1 MCLQYL
7 FLLFFEDK
15 ILSSLQFRWS
25 ESKSDNFPNSW
36 KLHASAVT
44 LAGMCRTDSELFFP
58 QNYRWSWV
66 SSPKTVLFTH
76 QSSTAHQSL
85 SQGLGCSATAV
96 HQFKNAKKE
105 NTRNAADEMLG
116 WPSGS
121 LGAAPAEPD
130 SCQVARGSTPHSP
143 VLPFHS
149 PLHLFRAWSLSGKQQ
164 ESTRTEHQAAALSY
178 QACSEISR
186 SINRLRQQHSPPLHH
201 R

>member
-58 QNYRWSWV
+58 QNYHWSWV

-85 SQGLGCSATAV
+85 SQGLGCSVTAV
-96 HQFKNAKKE
+96 HQTHLRMWKRKIQ
-105 NTRNAADEMLG
+105 EMLQMRCWAG
-116 WPSGS
+116 RQEAWVPLQQSQIPARWGGEALPTPLCSPS
-121 LGAAPAEPD
+121 
-130 SCQVARGSTPHSP
+130 T
-143 VLPFHS
+143 LPFICLEREASRESSRRAQGRSTKQLHS
-149 PLHLFRAWSLSGKQQ
+149 H
-164 ESTRTEHQAAALSY
+164 TRLVVKYREV
-178 QACSEISR
+178 
-186 SINRLRQQHSPPLHH
+186 
-201 R
+201 